1 MGKRTAVIVSLAVT
15 LGLSVVGIGTGV
27 SAAQPRD
34 RTGLGVIQ
42 LGSSYVGGSRYNRYG
57 YAIVGPAAAR
67 LLHKF
72 RGIGLVYESSM
83 ETLTDCAGDACPV
96 GVTYDEA
103 RRNGW
108 VLTTTS
114 GAELVPRAYP
124 SYRLVDVG
132 NRAFQDRWAG
142 NVARYLHRTGAKG
155 VFIDQVLASVTSWS
169 GGEAPAKYPTDAAWE
184 EAMASF
190 VRTVGSTLKAKGF
203 YVLASAHKY
212 IANDHRSDSGELEA
226 AWWTRLAPYVNGLL
240 CEYWQQNPTDPS
252 QPYFDGPGVSWTGNW
267 NGWQRLASLTQ
278 RLGRDFFGLQYVAGD
293 SQKTLEYG
301 RSSFLLQWNG
311 AGGAYLGAVN
321 GSGDLLDTSAAWAA
335 NIGKPVGAAQRAGVG
350 WRRTYS
356 RGLVLVNP
364 NPTSALTVSFKKRYA
379 MPDGSIVQSVT
390 LAPVSGLI
398 LRSR

>member
-1 MGKRTAVIVSLAVT
+1 MGKRTTVIVSLAVT
-15 LGLSVVGIGTGV
+15 LGLSVVALGTGV
-27 SAAQPRD
+27 SAPQPHN

-42 LGSSYVGGSRYNRYG
+42 LGSSYIGGSRYDRYG
-57 YAIVGPAAAR
+57 YAIVGPSAAP
-67 LLHKF
+67 LLRKF

-83 ETLTDCAGDACPV
+83 ELRTDCAGEACPT

-114 GAELVPRAYP
+114 GSELVPRSYP
-124 SYRLVDVG
+124 TYRLADVG
-132 NRAFQDRWAG
+132 DRAFQDRWAG
-142 NVARYLHRTGAKG
+142 NVARFLHRTGAKG
-155 VFIDQVLASVTSWS
+155 VFIDQVLASVTAWS

-184 EAMASF
+184 EAMAGF
-190 VRTVGSTLKAKGF
+190 VRAVGSTLKAKGF

-226 AWWTRLAPYVNGLL
+226 AWWKRLAPYVSGLM
-240 CEYWQQNPTDPS
+240 CEYWQQNPNDPG
-252 QPYFDGPGVSWTGNW
+252 QPYFDGPGVSWMGNW
-267 NGWQRLASLTQ
+267 NGWERLVSVTQ
-278 RLGRDFFGLQYVAGD
+278 RLGRDFFGLQYAGGD
-293 SQKTLEYG
+293 SLKTLEYG
-301 RSSFLLQWNG
+301 RSSLLLQWNG
-311 AGGAYLGAVN
+311 TGGAYVGAV
-321 GSGDLLDTSAAWAA
+321 SGGGDLDTSAAWAA

-350 WRRTYS
+350 WRRAYS

-390 LAPVSGLI
+390 LPPVSGLI